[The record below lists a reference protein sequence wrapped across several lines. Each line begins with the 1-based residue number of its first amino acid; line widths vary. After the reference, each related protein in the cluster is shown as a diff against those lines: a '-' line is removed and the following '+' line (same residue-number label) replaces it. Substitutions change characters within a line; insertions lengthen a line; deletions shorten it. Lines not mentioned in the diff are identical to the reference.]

1 MTIAVIYGVHLE
13 IPAAFLQDG
22 LFSSEYPN
30 YLNYGVLGWSSGHE
44 ITHGY
49 DNTGRQFDDEGNV
62 VNWWMDE
69 TYQKFLKKSECFVY
83 QYGNYTKGDEN
94 SEVQQN
100 RKV

>member
-1 MTIAVIYGVHLE
+1 MHLE

-49 DNTGRQFDDEGNV
+49 DNTGRQFDEEGNV
-62 VNWWMDE
+62 VNWWKDE
-69 TYQKFLKKSECFVY
+69 TYEKFVKKSECFAY
-83 QYGNYTKGDEN
+83 QYGNYTGGDEKK
-94 SEVQQN
+94 EVLFCSVYRYVWN
-100 RKV
+100 E

>member
-1 MTIAVIYGVHLE
+1 MYIE
-13 IPAAFLQDG
+13 IPAAFLQEG

-62 VNWWMDE
+62 VNWWKDE
-69 TYQKFLKKSECFVY
+69 TYHKFQTKSECFIS
-83 QYGNYTKGDEN
+83 QYGNYTNVDVN
-94 SEVQQN
+94 TEVCKWVFQGQRPTN
-100 RKV
+100 N